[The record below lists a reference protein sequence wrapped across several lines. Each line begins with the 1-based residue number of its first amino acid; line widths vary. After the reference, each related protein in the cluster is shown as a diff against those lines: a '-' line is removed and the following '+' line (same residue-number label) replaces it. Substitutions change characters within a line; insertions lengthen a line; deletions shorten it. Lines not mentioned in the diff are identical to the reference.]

1 MSAVTEPLISRAE
14 WLLDPNVS
22 FLNHGS
28 FGAVP
33 RAVLQAQRLL
43 QEQMERNPTEFLTC
57 ELPKA
62 LRATAEKLTR
72 LLGGVGNDDGAK
84 GERLHLGRARAS

>member
-14 WLLDPNVS
+14 GLLDPNVS

-28 FGAVP
+28 FGALP

-43 QEQMERNPTEFLTC
+43 GEEMEHNPTEFLTC

-62 LRATAEKLTR
+62 GLARDRRKTDTPYTYFLRPAQ
-72 LLGGVGNDDGAK
+72 
-84 GERLHLGRARAS
+84 